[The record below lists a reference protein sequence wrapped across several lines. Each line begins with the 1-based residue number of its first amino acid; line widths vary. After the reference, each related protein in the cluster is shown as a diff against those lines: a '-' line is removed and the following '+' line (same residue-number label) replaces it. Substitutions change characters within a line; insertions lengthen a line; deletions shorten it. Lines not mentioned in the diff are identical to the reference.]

1 MARSTTTSKPSKHAT
16 RAKAGFKAK
25 IKSQGSASKA
35 KPASKRTQYDE
46 RTVAIATAAR
56 KLATPKTL
64 QGPVPKQVA
73 DIMRDV
79 GDPRE
84 AIKAAGLSQKEVKEL
99 ASGKGSKE
107 AKAKLRTIA
116 EKVNGAPQWT
126 RGRSLAATLV
136 AWIDAK

>member
-1 MARSTTTSKPSKHAT
+1 MATSSTTTKPAPERTT
-16 RAKAGFKAK
+16 RAKAGSKAK
-25 IKSQGSASKA
+25 PKGQGSASKA
-35 KPASKRTQYDE
+35 KSPSKRPQYDE

-84 AIKAAGLSQKEVKEL
+84 AIKAAGLSQEVKEL

-116 EKVNGAPQWT
+116 ENVNGAPQWT

-136 AWIDAK
+136 AWLEQR